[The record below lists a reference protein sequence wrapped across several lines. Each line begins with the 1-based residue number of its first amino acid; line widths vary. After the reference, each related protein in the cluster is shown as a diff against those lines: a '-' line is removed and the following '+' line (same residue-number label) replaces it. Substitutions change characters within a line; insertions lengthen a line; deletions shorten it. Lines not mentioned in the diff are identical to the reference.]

1 MKRKALIIL
10 GWICLWQILAAV
22 IHNDILIVGPF
33 QVLSA
38 LFHMVQQP
46 SFWLSVAVSMSR
58 IVGGFLAGTVLGIL
72 LAWLAYERKIIRE
85 ILQPL
90 MLFLKAV
97 PVVSF
102 IVLILIWAGGSW
114 LAFFISMI
122 VVMPIVYVNVLEGL
136 DNTDRDLL
144 EMAQVYRLP
153 KLVRLRSIYSRS
165 VRPYLEGA
173 LSLACGMAVKSG
185 IAAEVIGQMRN
196 TIGNGIYV
204 SKVFLA
210 IDELFAWTFMILIL
224 SWLFEK
230 AVSVILRKAGQHL

>member
-136 DNTDRDLL
+136 NNTDRDLL

-153 KLVRLRSIYSRS
+153 KLVCLRSIYSRS

-230 AVSVILRKAGQHL
+230 AVSIILRKAGQHL